1 MISDGHSY
9 ERIVVFGGIQN
20 TIKASDAV
28 ARQQRSELM
37 IEHGIENSMVDSFL
51 TNRTYQVQVI
61 MLNQEKVSAAKK

>member
-1 MISDGHSY
+1 VISDGHSY

-20 TIKASDAV
+20 TIKTSDAV

-51 TNRTYQVQVI
+51 TNKTYQV
-61 MLNQEKVSAAKK
+61 